1 MIDLLIKNKNIV
13 IIILVILIIGYF
25 SWNLVWTGTSKSDE
39 SPSKNVDENLQNVEQ
54 SLPSTSESKVKVYN
68 FNTSWC
74 RYSVMFSPEWA
85 KFESMVENNPN
96 IEAVD
101 VKCDEEDNE
110 QMCMNFDVPGYPSI
124 VIVKDGERMDYPGQ
138 RNADDL
144 LDYVSSL

>member
-1 MIDLLIKNKNIV
+1 MLYLLNKNRNIV
-13 IIILVILIIGYF
+13 IGIITVVLIIGILWYSGF
-25 SWNLVWTGTSKSDE
+25 LSSEKS
-39 SPSKNVDENLQNVEQ
+39 SKNVDESLEEKVVEKIE
-54 SLPSTSESKVKVYN
+54 STQLGPKITVYN